1 MKRIDDLNHTNQSD
15 QNGLGTTN
23 DIDAVLSKL
32 AMPQQGGRESPF
44 NDLQT
49 ITQVVASTLLAIHKT
64 LTDLDSRVAKLQAS
78 FDESASRKEWYSVPE
93 AAKEL
98 GKSEFTVREWCRLD
112 RINAHKRES
121 GRSAK
126 REWMISHQELERIRN
141 KGLLPVDL

>member
-1 MKRIDDLNHTNQSD
+1 MNRIDDFSD
-15 QNGLGTTN
+15 KYQPEQNGLATTN
-23 DIDAVLSKL
+23 DIDAVLAKL
-32 AMPQQGGRESPF
+32 AAPHEASKESPF
-44 NDLQT
+44 KDLQT
-49 ITQVVASTLLAIHKT
+49 ITQVVASSLLAIHKT
-64 LTDLDSRVAKLQAS
+64 LTDLDTRVATLQAS
-78 FDESASRKEWYSVPE
+78 FDENASRKEWYSVPE

-98 GKSEFTVREWCRLD
+98 GKSVFTVREWCRLD